1 MVVFYKINLFQ
12 KILNRSM
19 HYEIKEFKIP
29 TKNTKPIHREAP
41 EKTAFLL
48 VDHPSGEAS
57 TTGTPITNK
66 KERTI
71 NAKTAS

>member
-1 MVVFYKINLFQ
+1 
-12 KILNRSM
+12 M